1 MRYLAD
7 HHISPRTVA
16 LLKTDGYD
24 IIRVSDILPQD
35 ASDSLILEHARLDGQ
50 IVITQ
55 DLDYSAL
62 LASTG
67 YTRPSVISLRLQN
80 NRPERLASILMKLLP
95 MIEKDLKAG
104 AVVVVEENRFRVR
117 SLPIL

>member
-1 MRYLAD
+1 M
-7 HHISPRTVA
+7 
-16 LLKTDGYD
+16 LKAGGHE

-80 NRPERLASILMKLLP
+80 NRPERLASILMKILP
-95 MIEKDLKAG
+95 TIENDLRNG
-104 AVVVVEENRFRVR
+104 AIVVVEENRFRVR
-117 SLPIL
+117 FLPLL

>member
-16 LLKTDGYD
+16 ILKTSGHD

-35 ASDSLILEHARLDGQ
+35 APDSIILECARLDGQ
-50 IVITQ
+50 TVITQ

-62 LASTG
+62 LASTR
-67 YTRPSVISLRLQN
+67 YTQPSVISLRLQN
-80 NRPERLASILMKLLP
+80 NRPERLASILMEILP
-95 MIEKDLKAG
+95 TIENDLQTG
-104 AVVVVEENRFRVR
+104 AIVVVEENRFRVR
-117 SLPIL
+117 LLPLP